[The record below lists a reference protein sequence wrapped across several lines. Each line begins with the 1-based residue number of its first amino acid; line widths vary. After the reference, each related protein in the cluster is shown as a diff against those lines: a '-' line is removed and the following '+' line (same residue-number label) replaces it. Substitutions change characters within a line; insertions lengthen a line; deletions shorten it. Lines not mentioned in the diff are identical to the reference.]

1 MSRPRIR
8 TIKPEMWQDERIGQL
23 SRDAR
28 LLLIGMITM
37 ADDEGRLRAM
47 PSLICGHCFPYDQDA
62 PKRVAAWIAELT
74 ATGLILTYERGGV
87 QYAAFRHWRRH
98 QRVNRATPST
108 LPAPDDHGVVAENSV
123 IEEVAA

>member
-8 TIKPEMWQDERIGQL
+8 TLKPEMWQDERIGSL

-28 LLLIGMITM
+28 LLLVGLITM

-62 PKRVAAWIAELT
+62 PRKVARWLEELT
-74 ATGLILTYERGGV
+74 ATGLLLAYEDGGV

-98 QRVNRATPST
+98 QRVNRATPSV
-108 LPAPDDHGVVAENSV
+108 LPAPDDACVVADNAV
-123 IEEVAA
+123 IEEAAA